1 MCACVCTCVRP
12 RPGQAGE
19 EGWAGRAPSGGPE
32 VPGSPQGCPWRL
44 PGAGRGGRQDTI
56 LNSVSAGE
64 SLGDLSASG
73 PHSPGRRGACPLS
86 TGATARF
93 FMDPCPSHLL
103 PLDTSRPPP
112 RGGSR
117 SPAHPESPPLL
128 VSAPPLS
135 PQPRPPLSPAPG
147 EPRLA
152 RLQVPSLRCPT
163 STPPL
168 PHCGPLGGPEQAGL
182 PTTWAWG
189 GGTNRGRERAPQGQC
204 RLGTGSLPLPLPRP
218 GVGVLVGVSQLLC
231 PACPRWSWGS
241 LVPCW
246 GRGREGRPLCGAEE
260 AAASESCSGKRGR
273 PLPPPSVSSGREG
286 GRASVPSS
294 LPGPGTLR
302 VLSNAALP

>member
-32 VPGSPQGCPWRL
+32 VPGSPQECPWRL

-73 PHSPGRRGACPLS
+73 PHSPGRRPACPLS

-112 RGGSR
+112 RGG
-117 SPAHPESPPLL
+117 PA
-128 VSAPPLS
+128 APPTPNPRPFS
-135 PQPRPPLSPAPG
+135 SQPRPFPLSPAPG

-204 RLGTGSLPLPLPRP
+204 RLDRQPPSPSAQAWGGGLGGSFPAPLPCVPQVELGVP
-218 GVGVLVGVSQLLC
+218 GPLL
-231 PACPRWSWGS
+231 G
-241 LVPCW
+241 
-246 GRGREGRPLCGAEE
+246 EG
-260 AAASESCSGKRGR
+260 
-273 PLPPPSVSSGREG
+273 EG
-286 GRASVPSS
+286 GQAVVW
-294 LPGPGTLR
+294 G
-302 VLSNAALP
+302 